1 MNLSPAHLTLYTAII
16 LLSLNGLFANGL
28 PLDATSITQ
37 VRSIFALASLFIFI
51 ILIKGSIKLPDK
63 KTVGIV
69 YGLGILMGL
78 HWVSFFY
85 AMQSSSV
92 AIGMLALYTF
102 PVMTVLIEPL
112 FNKKAIHAKD
122 IALGLLALLGL
133 FIIVS
138 EHLTGTHSH
147 ALLGIAAGIAS
158 ALFFALRNI
167 FQKYYCKNIPSE
179 TLMLHQLIA
188 IACMLSPFIDFQSLG
203 QFNTTHWLYIALLG
217 IISTAFAHTLLV
229 KSYKVFPAK
238 TAAMVSCLQP
248 VFGALFA
255 WLVLDE
261 WLSINTI
268 IGGSIILGVAIYE
281 STKAP
286 A

>member
-268 IGGSIILGVAIYE
+268 IGGSIILGV
-281 STKAP
+281 KVG
-286 A
+286 